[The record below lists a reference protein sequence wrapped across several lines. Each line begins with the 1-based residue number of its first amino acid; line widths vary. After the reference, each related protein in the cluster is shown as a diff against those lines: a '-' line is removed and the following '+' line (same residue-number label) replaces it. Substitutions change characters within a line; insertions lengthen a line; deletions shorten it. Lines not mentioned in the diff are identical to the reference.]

1 MSDVK
6 DFLDS
11 MANDD
16 VDSATEIF
24 NDIMSS
30 KVADAVATKRD
41 EVSKSMFGHEDTP
54 VDDTPSDDEPTD

>member
-16 VDSATEIF
+16 IDSATEIF

-30 KVADAVATKRD
+30 KVADAISIKRD
-41 EVSKSMFGHEDTP
+41 EVGKSMFGQESAD
-54 VDDTPSDDEPTD
+54 VDDTPPESDE